1 MAGRLM
7 SLLFRPGWR
16 LKLIDP
22 PLGWIRV
29 LDDEVATAEIR
40 LQLTC
45 FLTQAWASRVDVKD
59 AQLRAIVGEREFII
73 PWTAS
78 ADQDGNPFKNSPR
91 FSVYGDEPL
100 HAFVDFASDSPDLI
114 SLLESTAEPIP
125 MKVEGL
131 FNAAIE
137 FREVA
142 NLDLSIEQPLLPGS
156 RWKRV
161 GTGRELSE

>member
-1 MAGRLM
+1 MAGRIM
-7 SLLFRPGWR
+7 GLLFRPGWR

-22 PLGWIRV
+22 PLGWIRI
-29 LDDEVATAEIR
+29 LDDDLPTAEIR

-45 FLTQAWASRVDVKD
+45 FLTQSWASPVDVKD
-59 AQLRAIVGEREFII
+59 AQLRAVIGEREFTI

-78 ADQDGNPFKNSPR
+78 ADPDGKSFRDSPR
-91 FSVYGDEPL
+91 FTVSGNAPL
-100 HAFVDFASDSPDLI
+100 HAFADFASDAPDLVA
-114 SLLESTAEPIP
+114 LLESATEPIP

-142 NLDLSIEQPLLPGS
+142 SLDLSVEQPLLRGE
-156 RWKRV
+156 RWKRIR
-161 GTGRELSE
+161 TGRELTE